1 MSQPL
6 AVIVLAAGLGT
17 RTNVQI
23 PKVLLP
29 LCGRTL
35 LGTVLDTVGELRPQ
49 RTVVV
54 VHHQAQK
61 VVDSEAERAGRGQS
75 LQFVD
80 QGEPRGTGHAVQVG
94 MGALEGFA
102 GDVLVVYG
110 DVPLLTANTLRKL
123 VARRQQGDAAV
134 ALLTAYR
141 EPPHDMG
148 RILRNDDGEFQGV
161 REARDCDEAQLWIE
175 EFNVGTYCFCGRRLQ
190 AVLHKLA
197 AQNAQGELYLTD
209 TPGLFLE
216 SGEVVETLTLIE
228 AEEALGVNDLEELA
242 LARQVMQERILV
254 EHLQNGVIIE
264 DPATTFIDHGV
275 TIGPN
280 TRILPCT
287 VIRRGVS
294 IGADCEVGPFS
305 HLRVGTR
312 LEEAAEVGNFVEV
325 KKTVIGS
332 HTKAKHLTYLGD
344 ATIGRRSNIGAGT
357 ITANYDGKAKHVT
370 VIGDE
375 VFVGSG
381 TVLVAPVQMADGSTT
396 GAGAIVTR
404 NTKIP
409 AKDVYVGVP
418 ARSLSERKRR
428 RAEQVKED

>member
-1 MSQPL
+1 MSSQPL

-17 RTNVQI
+17 RTKVEV

-35 LGTVLDTVGELRPQ
+35 LGTVLDTVGELKPDRV
-49 RTVVV
+49 VVV

-61 VVDSEAERAGRGQS
+61 VVDSEVERAGFGAS

-80 QGEPRGTGHAVQVG
+80 QGDPKGTGHAVQVG
-94 MGALEGFA
+94 MGSLQGFE

-110 DVPLLTANTLRKL
+110 DVPLMTAETLRKL
-123 VARRQQGDAAV
+123 VERRRREDAAV

-141 EPPHDMG
+141 EPPHEMG
-148 RILRNDDGEFQGV
+148 RILRDDDGQVQGI
-161 REARDCDEAQLWIE
+161 REARDCDEEQLWIE
-175 EFNVGTYCFCGRRLQ
+175 EFNVGTYCFRGRQLPG
-190 AVLHKLA
+190 VLEKLKPH
-197 AQNAQGELYLTD
+197 NVQGELYLTD
-209 TPGLFLE
+209 TVGLLLE
-216 SGEVVETLTLIE
+216 AGERVETVSLVE
-228 AEEALGVNDLEELA
+228 AEESLGVNNLEELS

-254 EHLQNGVIIE
+254 GHLENGVIIE
-264 DPATTFIDHGV
+264 DPGTTFIDHGV
-275 TIGPN
+275 TIGPG

-287 VIRRGVS
+287 VIRKGVC
-294 IGADCEVGPFS
+294 IGANCEVGPFS
-305 HLRVGTR
+305 HLRLGTY
-312 LEEAAEVGNFVEV
+312 LEDGAEVGNFVEV
-325 KKTVIGS
+325 KKSFIGG

-344 ATIGRRSNIGAGT
+344 ATIGQRSNIGAGT
-357 ITANYDGKAKHVT
+357 ITANYDGKAKHPT

-409 AKDVYVGVP
+409 PGDVYVGVP
-418 ARSLSERKRR
+418 AKSLKERK
-428 RAEQVKED
+428 AKED